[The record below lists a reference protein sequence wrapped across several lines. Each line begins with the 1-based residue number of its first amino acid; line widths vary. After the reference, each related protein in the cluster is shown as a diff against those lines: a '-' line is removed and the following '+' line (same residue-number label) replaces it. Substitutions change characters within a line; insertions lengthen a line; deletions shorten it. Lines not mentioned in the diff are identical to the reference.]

1 MEQINLSHSRAS
13 TFCGMQIKYR
23 DILRAAWKENF
34 FTARGHIGEAGVNA
48 ELQNR
53 MTGVEGKGIRE
64 EMLSSMEEL
73 LPKMDNEQDQRKLA
87 DEFEKIVTSVEYY
100 NAQIDYTP
108 IRVQEWFGF
117 SMDGNDDKE
126 HPVKGCIDIIAERVD
141 SPLIIDIKYKSSPIK
156 KDNYDYRMQVAL
168 YSLWLMQARNLN
180 QIPKTEIHVLLS
192 GKAPQIWNVD
202 VTVEDMYEAI
212 YRLKDLAWRL
222 TNQYFPLARNHPLC
236 SPRWCGFWDQ
246 CHIDNFQSL
255 DNMLSG
261 IRP

>member
-126 HPVKGCIDIIAERVD
+126 HPVKGCIDIIA
-141 SPLIIDIKYKSSPIK
+141 
-156 KDNYDYRMQVAL
+156 
-168 YSLWLMQARNLN
+168 
-180 QIPKTEIHVLLS
+180 
-192 GKAPQIWNVD
+192 
-202 VTVEDMYEAI
+202 
-212 YRLKDLAWRL
+212 
-222 TNQYFPLARNHPLC
+222 
-236 SPRWCGFWDQ
+236 
-246 CHIDNFQSL
+246 
-255 DNMLSG
+255 
-261 IRP
+261 